1 MDVNTNGKDHKKEL
15 QKPIKIGLP
24 NQQKKPS
31 SMNATGQGSQP
42 NNHFTTTHKQQ
53 REFDKRMSQKGGLQQ
68 QGLSKEG
75 PIAAKQIGSLMNM
88 NYNIQGVSYINA

>member
-42 NNHFTTTHKQQ
+42 NNHFTTTHK
-53 REFDKRMSQKGGLQQ
+53 
-68 QGLSKEG
+68 
-75 PIAAKQIGSLMNM
+75 
-88 NYNIQGVSYINA
+88 